1 MRDKLFL
8 EYLNNAIENINK
20 IEELIQ
26 SNSNE
31 YSLIDKEIEDY
42 EHLIENNELNKE
54 QSVYVISK
62 IHELRI
68 KRRSVKNEHELENVY
83 LNNLQKM
90 TGNNTRSLLL
100 NEIHKM
106 EKQLQSEYKNRII
119 TNEEVDKIMNL
130 KNKVGRPKKSLEAD
144 GLD

>member
-8 EYLNNAIENINK
+8 EYLNNAIENIDK

-54 QSVYVISK
+54 QSVYVIGK

-90 TGNNTRSLLL
+90 TGNNTRTLLL

-119 TNEEVDKIMNL
+119 TDEEVDKIMNL
-130 KNKVGRPKKSLEAD
+130 QNKVCRPKKVSEVD
-144 GLD
+144 ELD

>member
-8 EYLNNAIENINK
+8 EYLNNAIENIDK
-20 IEELIQ
+20 IEEFIQ

-90 TGNNTRSLLL
+90 TGNNTRTLLL

-119 TNEEVDKIMNL
+119 TDEEVDKIMNL
-130 KNKVGRPKKSLEAD
+130 QNKVGRPKKVLEVD
-144 GLD
+144 ELD